1 MKTIRKYY
9 DMFFQGIEII
19 CVLFQGAIVLILAY
33 GVFMRHVINN
43 SPRWTDE
50 ISLFCMIWFSLLGA
64 AVALKEN
71 RHIRIQFWNSF
82 LPPKV
87 MKGLELIV
95 HVIVFIF
102 LLWFLKYAI
111 ALTNLTGSTKLTG
124 SGIPMKYLYVSEPVA
139 VGCMIIAAIGR
150 VGEIIGSKS

>member
-1 MKTIRKYY
+1 M
-9 DMFFQGIEII
+9 
-19 CVLFQGAIVLILAY
+19 FQGAMVLILAY

-71 RHIRIQFWNSF
+71 RHIRIQFWDSF

-87 MKGLELIV
+87 MKILELFV
-95 HVIVFIF
+95 HIIVFLF
-102 LLWFLKYAI
+102 LIWFLTQAI
-111 ALTNLTGSTKLTG
+111 ALTRLTGNTKLTG
-124 SGIPMKYLYVSEPVA
+124 SGIPMKFLYMSEPLA
-139 VGCMIIAAIGR
+139 VVCMIIAAAGR